1 MRYRHLPHSNHTMA
15 SQKSLLIP
23 DIVYVFRVFTTELM
37 REEDPEFHKKLF
49 IADANYEYGHCV
61 ERRREIMVEKKE
73 FEKWVE
79 MKCLTIFEKQCLRMQ
94 EIVEFYRIQKD
105 YPKQGGI
112 RTSNEKSLAKWIQ
125 TRRID
130 KVKFY
135 LSNRKHQYQYHFV
148 TYDSFL

>member
-1 MRYRHLPHSNHTMA
+1 
-15 SQKSLLIP
+15 
-23 DIVYVFRVFTTELM
+23 M

-130 KVKFY
+130 KKKGKLDFNLEAK
-135 LSNRKHQYQYHFV
+135 LSLKNPSLFI
-148 TYDSFL
+148 FLL